1 MHLEKRTIAA
11 MIHMYCRARHGIRR
25 GLCRECEE
33 LLAYAEERID
43 RCPFGIQKPVCNQ
56 CTVHCYKPAMREQ
69 ARVVMRYAGPRMMMH
84 HPVLAI
90 RHMIRSRFY
99 RAGRSK

>member
-1 MHLEKRTIAA
+1 
-11 MIHMYCRARHGIRR
+11 
-25 GLCRECEE
+25 
-33 LLAYAEERID
+33 
-43 RCPFGIQKPVCNQ
+43 
-56 CTVHCYKPAMREQ
+56 MREQ